1 MSETILEMNRILD
14 DILALARMGRS
25 MEAVQKVDLAALADA
40 VLEDFVELGGDV
52 DMVESGRVVASVRP
66 QLMKRALRNLIENS
80 LKYGERAHV
89 ELVRDGPELR
99 IEVRDEGPGMPED
112 RMADRKSTRL
122 HSSHYCESRIPSS
135 D

>member
-1 MSETILEMNRILD
+1 
-14 DILALARMGRS
+14 MGRS
-25 MEAVQKVDLAALADA
+25 MGAVQKVDLAALADA
-40 VLEDFVELGGDV
+40 VVEDFVELGGDV

-66 QLMKRALRNLIENS
+66 QLMKRALRTLIENS

-112 RMADRKSTRL
+112 RMAEMMEPFTRIDGTR
-122 HSSHYCESRIPSS
+122 SRNTGGGGRVLAVVRALVAGRTGGVEG
-135 D
+135 